1 MPADVIAFYDTHPI
15 NEEQVLR
22 ALAARGLDLERLT
35 QAELSAHDQDHFGGL
50 EANDA
55 LIALAGIGPQ
65 HDVLDVCSGLGGPAR
80 HLADRVGCRVTGLD
94 LNAGRVAAAR
104 RFAQR
109 VGLADRVR
117 FEQGDALAMP
127 FAPESFDVVMGQ
139 EAWCHVP
146 HKPRLIAECARVLRP
161 GGVFAFTD
169 ILRRDG
175 LSAAEMARLSA
186 DMAFPELESLAGYR
200 RLLEANGCVVEHC
213 DDLSPWWTR
222 VLVDR
227 LAMYRSLGADTARN
241 FGQARSADWDAFYA
255 FFVGLYEQGRLGGGR
270 FIARKR

>member
-1 MPADVIAFYDTHPI
+1 VPADVIAFYDTHPI

-22 ALAARGLDLERLT
+22 ALAARGLDPERLT

-50 EANDA
+50 EANEA
-55 LIALAGIGPQ
+55 LIALAGIGSQ
-65 HDVLDVCSGLGGPAR
+65 HEVLDVCSGLGGPAR

-169 ILRRDG
+169 ILRRDS

-186 DMAFPELESLAGYR
+186 DMAFPDLESLAGYR

>member
-1 MPADVIAFYDTHPI
+1 MPADVVAFYDTHPI
-15 NEEQVLR
+15 NEEQVLG
-22 ALAARGLDLERLT
+22 ALRARGLDPERLT

-186 DMAFPELESLAGYR
+186 DMAFPDLELLAGYR

-213 DDLSPWWTR
+213 DDLSPWWTQ

>member
-1 MPADVIAFYDTHPI
+1 V
-15 NEEQVLR
+15 
-22 ALAARGLDLERLT
+22 
-35 QAELSAHDQDHFGGL
+35 FGGL

-94 LNAGRVAAAR
+94 LTAGRVAAAC

-169 ILRRDG
+169 ILRREG
-175 LSAAEMARLSA
+175 LAETEMARLSA
-186 DMAFPELESLAGYR
+186 DMAFPDLESLAGYR

>member
-15 NEEQVLR
+15 NEEQILR
-22 ALAARGLDLERLT
+22 ALEARGLDPERLT

-94 LNAGRVAAAR
+94 LNAGRVAAAC

-169 ILRRDG
+169 ILRREG
-175 LSAAEMARLSA
+175 LAETEMARLSA
-186 DMAFPELESLAGYR
+186 DMAFPDLESLAGYR

>member
-15 NEEQVLR
+15 NEEQILR
-22 ALAARGLDLERLT
+22 ALEARGLDPERLT

-65 HDVLDVCSGLGGPAR
+65 HEVLDVCSGLGGPAR

-94 LNAGRVAAAR
+94 LNAGRVASAR
-104 RFAQR
+104 RFAKR
-109 VGLADRVR
+109 VGLADSVR

-127 FAPESFDVVMGQ
+127 FGPESFDVVMGQ

-186 DMAFPELESLAGYR
+186 DMAFPDLESLAGYC

>member
-15 NEEQVLR
+15 NEAQVLR
-22 ALAARGLDLERLT
+22 ALETRGLDPERLT

-94 LNAGRVAAAR
+94 LNAGRIAAAR

-169 ILRRDG
+169 ILRRDS
-175 LSAAEMARLSA
+175 LSAAEMVRLSA
-186 DMAFPELESLAGYR
+186 DMAFPDLESLAGYR

>member
-15 NEEQVLR
+15 NEAQVLR
-22 ALAARGLDLERLT
+22 ALEARGLDPERLT

-55 LIALAGIGPQ
+55 LIALAGIGSQ
-65 HDVLDVCSGLGGPAR
+65 HEVLDVCSGLGGPAR

-169 ILRRDG
+169 ILRRDS

-186 DMAFPELESLAGYR
+186 DMAFPDLESLAGYR

>member
-22 ALAARGLDLERLT
+22 ALAACGLDLERLT

-50 EANDA
+50 EANGA
-55 LIALAGIGPQ
+55 LIALAGIGSQ

-169 ILRRDG
+169 ILRRDS

>member
-15 NEEQVLR
+15 NEAQVLR
-22 ALAARGLDLERLT
+22 ALETRGLDPERLT

-80 HLADRVGCRVTGLD
+80 HLADRVRCRVTGLD
-94 LNAGRVAAAR
+94 LNAGRIAAAR

-169 ILRRDG
+169 ILRRDS

-186 DMAFPELESLAGYR
+186 DMAFPDLESLAGYR

>member
-15 NEEQVLR
+15 NEEQILR
-22 ALAARGLDLERLT
+22 ALEARGLDPERLT

-169 ILRRDG
+169 ILRRDS
-175 LSAAEMARLSA
+175 LSAAEMVRLSA
-186 DMAFPELESLAGYR
+186 DMAFPDLESLAGYR

>member
-65 HDVLDVCSGLGGPAR
+65 HEVLDVCSGLGGPAR

-104 RFAQR
+104 RFAKR
-109 VGLADRVR
+109 VGLEDRVR

-127 FAPESFDVVMGQ
+127 FAPESFDVVMAQ

-146 HKPRLIAECARVLRP
+146 HKPRLIAECARVLRR

-169 ILRRDG
+169 ILRRDS

-186 DMAFPELESLAGYR
+186 DMAFPDLESLAGYR

>member
-1 MPADVIAFYDTHPI
+1 
-15 NEEQVLR
+15 
-22 ALAARGLDLERLT
+22 
-35 QAELSAHDQDHFGGL
+35 
-50 EANDA
+50 
-55 LIALAGIGPQ
+55 
-65 HDVLDVCSGLGGPAR
+65 VLDVCSGLGGPAR

-169 ILRRDG
+169 ILRRDS
-175 LSAAEMARLSA
+175 LSAAEMVRLSA
-186 DMAFPELESLAGYR
+186 DMAFPDLESLAGYR

>member
-1 MPADVIAFYDTHPI
+1 VPADVIAFYDTHPI
-15 NEEQVLR
+15 NEAQVLR
-22 ALAARGLDLERLT
+22 ALETRGLDPERLT

-169 ILRRDG
+169 ILRRDS
-175 LSAAEMARLSA
+175 LSAAEMVRLSA
-186 DMAFPELESLAGYR
+186 DMAFPDLESLAGYR

>member
-169 ILRRDG
+169 ILRRDS

-186 DMAFPELESLAGYR
+186 DMAFPDLESLAGYR

>member
-55 LIALAGIGPQ
+55 LIALAGIGSQ
-65 HDVLDVCSGLGGPAR
+65 HEVLDVCSGLGGPAR

-146 HKPRLIAECARVLRP
+146 HKPRLIAECARVLRR

-175 LSAAEMARLSA
+175 LSDGEMARLSA
-186 DMAFPELESLAGYR
+186 EMAFPDLESLAGYR
-200 RLLEANGCVVEHC
+200 RLLEANGCVVEQC

-227 LAMYRSLGADTARN
+227 LAMYRSLGADTARK
-241 FGQARSADWDAFYA
+241 FGPARSADWDAFYA

-270 FIARKR
+270 FVARKR

>member
-1 MPADVIAFYDTHPI
+1 MAADVITFYDTHPI
-15 NEEQVLR
+15 NEAQVLR
-22 ALAARGLDLERLT
+22 ALAARGLDPERLT

-65 HDVLDVCSGLGGPAR
+65 HEVLDVCSGLGGPAR

-94 LNAGRVAAAR
+94 LNAGRVASAR
-104 RFAQR
+104 RFATR
-109 VGLADRVR
+109 VGLEDRVR

-127 FAPESFDVVMGQ
+127 FGPERFDVVMGQ

-146 HKPRLIAECARVLRP
+146 HKPRLIAECARVLRR

-186 DMAFPELESLAGYR
+186 DMAFPDLESLAGYC

-255 FFVGLYEQGRLGGGR
+255 FFVGLYKQGRLGGGR

>member
-15 NEEQVLR
+15 NEEQILR
-22 ALAARGLDLERLT
+22 ALEARGLDPERLT

-94 LNAGRVAAAR
+94 LNAGRVAAAC

-169 ILRRDG
+169 ILRRDS
-175 LSAAEMARLSA
+175 LSAAEMVRLSA
-186 DMAFPELESLAGYR
+186 DMAFPDLESLAGYR

>member
-169 ILRRDG
+169 ILRRDS
-175 LSAAEMARLSA
+175 LSAAEMVRLSA
-186 DMAFPELESLAGYR
+186 DMAFPDLESLAGYR

>member
-15 NEEQVLR
+15 NEDQVLR
-22 ALAARGLDLERLT
+22 ALAARGLDPERLT

-50 EANDA
+50 EANDT

-65 HDVLDVCSGLGGPAR
+65 HEVLDVCSGLGGPAR

-94 LNAGRVAAAR
+94 LNAGRVASAR
-104 RFAQR
+104 RFAKR
-109 VGLADRVR
+109 VGLEDRVR

-127 FAPESFDVVMGQ
+127 FGPESFDVVMGQ

-186 DMAFPELESLAGYR
+186 DMAFPNLESLPGYC
-200 RLLEANGCVVEHC
+200 RLREANDCVVERC

>member
-15 NEEQVLR
+15 NEEQILR
-22 ALAARGLDLERLT
+22 ALEARGLDPERLT

-169 ILRRDG
+169 ILRREG
-175 LSAAEMARLSA
+175 LAETEMARLSA
-186 DMAFPELESLAGYR
+186 DMAFPDLESLAGYR